1 MTKNEG
7 RVYFSLDGEAYNPED
22 VTSLIALKPSE
33 TKVKGSRIPDAYP
46 AMTTW
51 QFSSEKIIC
60 ECVDVYEMSA
70 SVVKILKPKKA
81 VILEAINRFNL
92 RPRLQ
97 VVLSFS
103 MDETLSTPIL
113 GYDKATLQFLA
124 DIGAFID
131 IDTYKH

>member
-1 MTKNEG
+1 VTTNEG

-22 VTSLIALKPSE
+22 VTSLIGLKPSE
-33 TKVKGSRIPDAYP
+33 TKVKGSRIPDVYP

-70 SVVKILKPKKA
+70 SVVKILEPKKA

-113 GYDKATLQFLA
+113 GFDTATLQFLA

>member
-1 MTKNEG
+1 
-7 RVYFSLDGEAYNPED
+7 
-22 VTSLIALKPSE
+22 
-33 TKVKGSRIPDAYP
+33 
-46 AMTTW
+46 MTTW

-113 GYDKATLQFLA
+113 GFDTATLQFFA